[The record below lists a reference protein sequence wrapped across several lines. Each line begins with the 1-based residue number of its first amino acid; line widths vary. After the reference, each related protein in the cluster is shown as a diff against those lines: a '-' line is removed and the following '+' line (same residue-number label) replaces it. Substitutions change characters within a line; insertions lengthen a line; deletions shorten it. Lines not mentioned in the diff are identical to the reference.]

1 MAFAAAPAMAA
12 DVGGLNV
19 AGYVDTILAF
29 SDADEA
35 ITGDP
40 DADSILE
47 FSAAAQLEIGYQIG
61 DAVSANIELYWTEH
75 PDQNFDPDGTPASGD
90 EFTIDGGTGV
100 DLQQAYVSWAINEQV
115 SLVMGKF
122 HNWIGW
128 EGQDAPELYRVNN
141 SYMYAGGYQGS
152 GMWLGANPWG
162 DDVTGLGVI
171 ITPTEELEIG
181 VFAVNYIYNDDNGLA
196 GDQARTTDT
205 LSFGAYGTYTM
216 AGVGYFDLDISMGVD
231 ESQNADGDSGSILG
245 IDLNGEI
252 DALREDNGLLF
263 AYDLN
268 YTDYDAAASLGIL
281 VLANY
286 ALPTETPMS
295 ITGSINW
302 YDPNDDDDIRED
314 DDGLEIAIA
323 LLANPTDDE
332 NFSTNVELQYIS
344 RSADDSNE
352 FGIFV
357 EALAVIP

>member
-1 MAFAAAPAMAA
+1 MSLRYVVPTLGLMAFTIAPSMAA

-19 AGYVDTILAF
+19 AGYVDSILAF
-29 SDADEA
+29 SSADEA
-35 ITGDP
+35 IAPANDDT
-40 DADSILE
+40 IIE
-47 FSAAAQLEIGYQIG
+47 FSAAAQLEVGYQIG
-61 DAVSANIELYWTEH
+61 DAVSADIELYWTN
-75 PDQNFDPDGTPASGD
+75 DDTGTN
-90 EFTIDGGTGV
+90 V
-100 DLQQAYVSWAINEQV
+100 DLEQAYVSWAVSEQV
-115 SLVMGKF
+115 TLTMGKF

-302 YDPNDDDDIRED
+302 FDPNDDDDIRED
-314 DDGLEIAIA
+314 DDGLEIAVA

-344 RSADDSNE
+344 RSADDANE
-352 FGIFV
+352 FGIFI